1 MLQKLENVY
10 LAILRTVVII
20 TSGLLLVGAV
30 MFGFGSLKGFGDG
43 PGTNIKPPEMTSDA
57 IIKTITSPKSMSDE
71 PFRGHKAETPEKI
84 TIDKNQ
90 KYYEAAADAIVSFVE
105 RMSYGVEGVDKER
118 VVDVTK
124 GRAEVYESEELV
136 TAYAKGFAKAVPKI
150 LADKKIESLAR
161 NTSAIDVV
169 NQVLNTY
176 TKEFNDKIDAE
187 HKRIADARDDH
198 LQAKADSVRNLSL
211 AGACFGLFLLVVF
224 LSVFIKIERN
234 LRNLEKP
241 RQPVA

>member
-1 MLQKLENVY
+1 
-10 LAILRTVVII
+10 
-20 TSGLLLVGAV
+20 
-30 MFGFGSLKGFGDG
+30 
-43 PGTNIKPPEMTSDA
+43 
-57 IIKTITSPKSMSDE
+57 MSDE
-71 PFRGHKAETPEKI
+71 PFRGHKAETPEKT

-234 LRNLEKP
+234 LRYLEKP

>member
-1 MLQKLENVY
+1 M
-10 LAILRTVVII
+10 
-20 TSGLLLVGAV
+20 
-30 MFGFGSLKGFGDG
+30 
-43 PGTNIKPPEMTSDA
+43 
-57 IIKTITSPKSMSDE
+57 
-71 PFRGHKAETPEKI
+71 
-84 TIDKNQ
+84 
-90 KYYEAAADAIVSFVE
+90 
-105 RMSYGVEGVDKER
+105 DKER

-176 TKEFNDKIDAE
+176 TEEFNGKIDAE
-187 HKRIADARDDH
+187 HKRISDARDDH